1 MKMGLWKNRITVVLL
16 LALLLQI
23 LLPVGVLPYSAAAVS
38 DAANWADS
46 DRNYRNM
53 ISFDNHG
60 AVEDLLDFPVPV
72 KLDASKINYSV
83 TDQDDLSFF
92 GEDQTVK
99 LPYEVEKWDPQGE
112 SIVWVKVPKIRSA
125 STTDHIWLYYGGS
138 SLKTNAPQQV
148 WNSDFLLVYHFGQR
162 IIDNYANP
170 NQVEQFQDSTANA
183 NIGMRQSKS
192 ATTSGTAYTL
202 EGADPKYHMVGRYFE
217 NSLGTIY
224 PANAT
229 NNGALGNGESQI
241 TISGWARLANGKVS
255 GNMLVR
261 ENAFWMKAVAGK
273 WMANVYTDA
282 ADTNLNGQNASLQL
296 NGGATNY
303 NWTYLSLTYNSTLAG
318 NNLVLYRDG
327 VKVAEGRRS
336 GNIKAGDALTIGG
349 SSFKGG
355 MDEARI
361 SRTARS
367 ASWIQAEYLSMT
379 DKFLV
384 YGDTESPNA
393 SLQMTVFQPKEGAT
407 YYSPDLSFS
416 GFISQPA
423 AITYRL
429 DGEAPITVSSQS
441 TGFQATLMSLKSG
454 QHTLSIEAVATSN
467 SQLVANKH
475 ISFNIDGSKL
485 KPIVSLD
492 GPDGEIFD
500 ANGKVTLKANV
511 TEPTGDMTDLTFY
524 EKKVKFVSDFQTNS
538 SANKAYDLANT
549 MDPPAN
555 DAITLEQPLPA
566 GALTSIQASDG
577 SYYSTRSLKN
587 YPYQRFDMTVDGDHS
602 QIDELEVTWEGHS
615 KQQVMMYAWDF
626 IAKKWQQVA
635 VKVGNAN
642 DSDFK
647 LSAVLNTATMVDANK
662 KVKLYVAATQQ
673 NTMLPGQK
681 PERDQYDFS
690 FAWMTDTQMEAQDF
704 PDVYDKMTQWVADN
718 KDDKNIQYVIHTGDI
733 VNVATSEPQWINAD
747 RSMKILDDANVPYGV
762 LAGNH
767 DVTSPYTNTSQLYYK
782 YFGKERFKNKP
793 YFGGDDRNNKN
804 HYDLISAGGMD
815 FIIVYLSWGID
826 QASIDWAND
835 VLSRYKDR
843 KAIVTTHSYL
853 FYDTGSYDTQDF
865 GGQRIMEKVIA
876 PNSNVFMVLC
886 GHRQA
891 AFYNV
896 KRIDGK
902 VVYELLHDYQDTSL
916 GGAAYLRML
925 YFDVKKQ
932 QVYMVPYSTI
942 TNDNYGFFQEQY
954 ETYTLPLNTDVGDI
968 ELATGYIGLKGSKR
982 QKLADAQPVASDGQT
997 QWDWSGL
1004 ATNSAY
1010 SWYAEATDSY
1020 GNTTKSSEKT
1030 FVLKDSPVE
1039 SIRLKGLAPM
1049 KIGEQRNTVVE
1060 ITYRN
1065 GNVTE
1070 TMDGISLNSSN
1081 PAVASITGDGVV
1093 TALAQGETIIT
1104 GTNVDVS
1111 GSYKL
1116 IVQGTS
1122 SAGAVM
1128 QSLLIEGLKPA
1139 MVVGDRLQ
1147 TVVTAVYSDSSS
1159 SVLLDSGVSAP
1170 EGLSLFI
1177 SDDTVAALNKS
1188 SGEVTARKAGQT
1200 VITATYQQ
1208 LSTNYT
1214 LTVRDDSTVTPP
1226 ELIKLE
1232 MTGLKPL
1239 KVGEKAK
1246 ATVLGTYS
1254 DQKLGTITEDLQFA
1268 SSDEVIAAIDA
1279 DGLITAKKQGRVTL
1293 TSFHHE
1299 LKAIYELTVLAT
1311 DTGNSGPPSGG
1322 AGGSA
1327 GGSSGGAV
1335 GGSSLPVPNDSTRVP
1350 EPFVQVI
1357 KPADLL
1363 LKNDKGTA
1371 TIQVEEGKF
1380 QVVVPYEAAAQFAGD
1395 GLQIQFGWGSAS
1407 VSMKSFREAGSG
1419 LDEADKKKSS
1429 LVLTYNSITDEL
1441 INGIQADSNQRTA
1454 VLTPILHVDWQ
1465 FPANKSGGLQEQN
1478 KNLELI
1484 KLSLK
1489 MPPQE
1494 NAKRAGLYKVYEDG
1508 RSIYQSANAAWNKT
1522 EATFTISDGGAYV
1535 VLDYNVKYHDT
1546 ANHWAAEAISDLAA
1560 RHIFEDIVAEPI
1572 VKGQDTSQFEPDK
1585 RVTRA
1590 EFAALL
1596 VRAIGLSGS
1605 NTSNFTDV
1613 PKTAWYSHD
1622 VAAAVEAGVVQG
1634 VSDSSFSPDDLVTRE
1649 QMAVMLMRAWA
1660 IMPEHASSDPR
1671 SIKFQDQ
1678 DEMSSWAQQ
1687 AIRDAAA
1694 NGLLNGTQDGLF
1706 TPKGHTTRAETVQ
1719 ALHNYLFRE

>member
-1 MKMGLWKNRITVVLL
+1 MKIGLWKKRILVVLL
-16 LALLLQI
+16 LALFLQT
-23 LLPVGVLPYSAAAVS
+23 LLPVGVLPNNTVTASAAAEWK
-38 DAANWADS
+38 DK
-46 DRNYRNM
+46 DRNYRIM
-53 ISFDNHG
+53 ISFDNQA

-83 TDQDDLSFF
+83 TDQDDLHFF
-92 GEDQTVK
+92 SGDQTIQ
-99 LPYEVEKWDPQGE
+99 LPYEIEKWDPQGE

-125 STTDHIWLYYGGS
+125 SSTDHMWLYYGGS
-138 SLKTNAPQQV
+138 SLKTNDPQQV

-162 IIDNYANP
+162 IIDNLANP
-170 NQVEQFQDSTANA
+170 KQVEQFKDSTANA
-183 NIGMRQSKS
+183 NIGMRQVKNS
-192 ATTSGTAYTL
+192 TISGTSYTL
-202 EGADPKYHMVGRYFE
+202 EGTDPKYHRVGRYFE
-217 NSLGTIY
+217 SLWATIY
-224 PANAT
+224 PANTT
-229 NNGALGNGESQI
+229 NKGALGNGESQI
-241 TISGWARLANGKVS
+241 TISGWARLTNGKVV

-282 ADTNLNGQNASLQL
+282 ADNNLNGQNASLQL
-296 NGGATNY
+296 NGGTTDY
-303 NWTYLSLTYNSTLAG
+303 NWTYLSLTYNSALAG
-318 NNLVLYRDG
+318 NNLILYRDG

-336 GNIKAGDALTIGG
+336 GNIKAGDALMIGG
-349 SSFKGG
+349 NSIKGG
-355 MDEARI
+355 IDEARI

-367 ASWIQAEYLSMT
+367 ASWVQAEYLSMT
-379 DKFLV
+379 DKFLI
-384 YGDTESPNA
+384 YGDAESRNS

-429 DGEAPITVSSQS
+429 DGSAPVTISSQS
-441 TGFQATLMSLKSG
+441 MGFQTTLLSLKSG
-454 QHTLSIEAVATSN
+454 QHTLTIDAVASVN
-467 SQLVANKH
+467 SQLTASKR
-475 ISFNIDGSKL
+475 ITFNIDGSKL

-524 EKKVKFVSDFQTNS
+524 EKKVQFVSDFQTNS
-538 SANKAYDLANT
+538 LANKAYELANT
-549 MDPPAN
+549 MSPPAN
-555 DAITLEQPLPA
+555 DAITSEQLLPA
-566 GALTSIQASDG
+566 GALESLKASDG

-587 YPYQRFDMTVDGDHS
+587 YPYQRFDMTVQGDLS

-615 KQQVMMYAWDF
+615 KQQVMIYAWDF

-642 DSDFK
+642 NSDFK
-647 LSAVLNTATMVDANK
+647 LTAVLNTATMVDANK

-690 FAWMTDTQMEAQDF
+690 FAWMTDTQYQAQEF

-718 KDDKNIQYVIHTGDI
+718 KDTKNIQYVVHTGDI
-733 VNVATSEPQWINAD
+733 VNVATYEPQWVNAD

-767 DVTSPYTNTSQLYYK
+767 DISPLYNK
-782 YFGKERFKNKP
+782 YFGKDRFKNKP
-793 YFGGDDRNNKN
+793 YYGGDDRDNKN

-826 QASIDWAND
+826 QPSIDWAND

-853 FYDTGSYDTQDF
+853 LYDTGSYDTNDL
-865 GGQRIMEKVIA
+865 GGQKIMEKVIA

-932 QVYMVPYSTI
+932 LVYMVPYSTI

-954 ETYTLPLNTDVGDI
+954 ENYTLPLNTDVGDI
-968 ELATGYIGLKGSKR
+968 ELATGHIGLKGSKI
-982 QKLADAQPVASDGQT
+982 QQLANAQPIPSGGQT

-1004 ATNSAY
+1004 TTNSAY

-1020 GNTTKSSEKT
+1020 GNTTKSAEKT
-1030 FVLKDSPVE
+1030 FALKDSPVE

-1060 ITYRN
+1060 ATYKN
-1065 GNVTE
+1065 GKVSE
-1070 TMDGISLNSSN
+1070 TVEGYSFSSSN
-1081 PAVASITGDGVV
+1081 PAIASITGEGVV
-1093 TALAQGETIIT
+1093 TAHARGETIIT
-1104 GTNVDVS
+1104 GTNGDVS

-1122 SAGAVM
+1122 SSGAAM
-1128 QSLLIEGLKPA
+1128 QSLLIAGLKQV
-1139 MVVGDRLQ
+1139 MVGDRLQ

-1159 SVLLDSGVSAP
+1159 SVLLDSNVSALP
-1170 EGLSLFI
+1170 GLNLFI
-1177 SDDTVAALNKS
+1177 SDDTVAALNRR
-1188 SGEVTARKAGQT
+1188 SGEITALKAGQT
-1200 VITATYQQ
+1200 VITATYQL
-1208 LSTNYT
+1208 LSTSYT
-1214 LTVRDDSTVTPP
+1214 INIQDDSSVTPP
-1226 ELIKLE
+1226 KLIKLE
-1232 MTGLKPL
+1232 INGLKPL

-1254 DQKLGTITEDLQFA
+1254 DQKLETIAEDLQFT
-1268 SSDEVIAAIDA
+1268 SSDEAIASIDA
-1279 DGLITAKKQGRVTL
+1279 EGFVTAKKQGRVTI

-1299 LKAIYELTVLAT
+1299 FKAIYELTVLT
-1311 DTGNSGPPSGG
+1311 SDTGGNSGSTSVGTGSNSGG
-1322 AGGSA
+1322 VHGGLGVVAPDDTHLVSKQ
-1327 GGSSGGAV
+1327 
-1335 GGSSLPVPNDSTRVP
+1335 
-1350 EPFVQVI
+1350 FVQVI
-1357 KPADLL
+1357 KPDNLA
-1363 LKNDKGTA
+1363 LKNEQGTA
-1371 TIQVEEGKF
+1371 TIKVEEGKS
-1380 QVVVPYEAAAQFAGD
+1380 QVAIPYEAAAQSAGD
-1395 GLQIQFGWGSAS
+1395 WVQLQFEWGTAN
-1407 VSMKSFREAGSG
+1407 VSLKSIREAGSALG
-1419 LDEADKKKSS
+1419 EADKKKAS
-1429 LVLTYNSITDEL
+1429 LVLTHNSVTDEL
-1441 INGIQADSNQRTA
+1441 INGIQADSNQSTVILSP
-1454 VLTPILHVDWQ
+1454 VLRVEWQ
-1465 FPANKSGGLQEQN
+1465 FPTNRSSGLQEPV
-1478 KNLELI
+1478 KNFEPI
-1484 KLSLK
+1484 EISMKV
-1489 MPPQE
+1489 PPQGK
-1494 NAKRAGLYKVYEDG
+1494 AKRAGLYKIYEDG
-1508 RSIYQSANAAWNKT
+1508 RLAYQSANAAWNKP
-1522 EATFTISDGGAYV
+1522 EAVFVISDGGSYV
-1535 VLDYNVKYHDT
+1535 VMDYNVKYQDT
-1546 ANHWAAEAISDLAA
+1546 SGHWAAEAIGNLAA
-1560 RHIFEDIVAEPI
+1560 RHIFADIVAEPI
-1572 VKGQDTSQFEPDK
+1572 VKGIETSHFEPDK

-1596 VRAIGLSGS
+1596 VRAMGLSGS
-1605 NTSNFTDV
+1605 NKSNFEDV
-1613 PKTAWYSHD
+1613 PKTAWYSGD
-1622 VAAAVEAGVVQG
+1622 VAVAVENGVVQG
-1634 VSDSSFSPDDLVTRE
+1634 VSETNFSPDDLVTRE
-1649 QMAVMLMRAWA
+1649 QMAVMLMRAWG
-1660 IMPEHASSDPR
+1660 IMPEHTSSNLGP
-1671 SIKFQDQ
+1671 IQFQDQ

-1687 AIRDAAA
+1687 AIRDAASI
-1694 NGLLNGTQDGLF
+1694 GLLSGTQEGLF
-1706 TPKGHTTRAETVQ
+1706 TPKGQTSRAETVQ